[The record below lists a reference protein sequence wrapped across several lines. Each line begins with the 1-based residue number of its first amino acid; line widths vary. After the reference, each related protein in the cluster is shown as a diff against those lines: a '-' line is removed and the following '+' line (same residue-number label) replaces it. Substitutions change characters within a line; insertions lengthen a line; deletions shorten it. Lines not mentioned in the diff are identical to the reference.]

1 MIGLHSC
8 SPSYRLRKEQ
18 KQDNKLYKEVISNDR
33 VLPKAANVYNMLH
46 PITQKIIYIKGED
59 SIRVDSIPYDVVRDS
74 LIKVECPTINFD
86 SLKKAWTK
94 VIYHY
99 SVDTVITPD
108 TTCQHEMIA
117 LKIENV
123 DLRVS
128 NASKDGQIL
137 QQDKQIKATNKKSN
151 IWMWLFIG
159 MAILFAGAVYLIF
172 RK

>member
-46 PITQKIIYIKGED
+46 PITQKIIYIKGKD
-59 SIRVDSIPYDVVRDS
+59 SIRVDSIPYDVIRDS
-74 LIKVECPTINFD
+74 LIKVECPTVNFD

-94 VIYHY
+94 VIYHN
-99 SVDTVITPD
+99 STDTLIFPD
-108 TTCQHEMIA
+108 TTCWRRAENISNQYLQLQGKYDQQTTQITSISKSQKKTSLWLIGVSILSFIIIA
-117 LKIENV
+117 GL
-123 DLRVS
+123 
-128 NASKDGQIL
+128 
-137 QQDKQIKATNKKSN
+137 T
-151 IWMWLFIG
+151 
-159 MAILFAGAVYLIF
+159 YLLF